1 MIQQL
6 HATME
11 LVPPRDQLKKFGK
24 KPFTLTVLFDYV
36 ETVEHHPYGS
46 TTATEILWEAQNEEF
61 FIDNQQVSR
70 VELETLFEG
79 LDEDVDDVVQ
89 ELEEKAVAEFLG
101 T

>member
-1 MIQQL
+1 MIQL
-6 HATME
+6 HASRE
-11 LVPPRDQLKKFGK
+11 VVPPRDHLKKFGK

-36 ETVEHHPYGS
+36 EHHPYGS
-46 TTATEILWEAQNEEF
+46 TTAAEILWEAQNEEF
-61 FIDNQQVSR
+61 FMDNQQVSR
-70 VELETLFEG
+70 AELEALFEG

>member
-1 MIQQL
+1 MIQL
-6 HATME
+6 HASRE
-11 LVPPRDQLKKFGK
+11 VVPPRDQMKKFGK

-46 TTATEILWEAQNEEF
+46 TTAAETGWDAQNEEF
-61 FIDNQQVSR
+61 FVDAQQVSWA
-70 VELETLFEG
+70 ELEALFEG

-89 ELEEKAVAEFLG
+89 NLEEKAVAEFLG